1 MLMVENFTEVE
12 EDSKQSD
19 EIALLSDSRFEQN
32 LKNNLE
38 RLMVEPPANTI
49 KQILE
54 YSKSISK

>member
-1 MLMVENFTEVE
+1 MVENFTEVE